1 MGLFSRNND
10 RYEASSDSAECK
22 HPNQSQETRTDYYNG
37 KQTTVAY
44 CKACGMEWS

>member
-22 HPNQSQETRTDYYNG
+22 HPNQTQHEHTHQNG
-37 KQTTVAY
+37 SKSTVAS
-44 CKACGMEWS
+44 CKDCGMEWS